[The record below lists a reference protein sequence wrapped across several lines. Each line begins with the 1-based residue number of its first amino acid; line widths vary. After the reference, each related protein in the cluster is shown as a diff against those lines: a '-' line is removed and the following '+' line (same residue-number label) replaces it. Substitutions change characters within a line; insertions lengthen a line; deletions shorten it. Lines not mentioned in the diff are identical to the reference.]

1 MSMPDSPSYN
11 TTQPISTSNNRFP
24 SEGPKTLPTVITFP
38 EAGRALVDLTT
49 DTMMH
54 RISQIQ
60 GLYLDNTNGP
70 NLILESD
77 VTGQTIHIPT
87 GAQGYFQLLS
97 QNPPKFYVT
106 ADAATTEDLI
116 FHFLNFPVLHSVNI
130 PSGSGGGI
138 ESVQAGA
145 NVTIDDTD
153 PRNPIISATGG
164 GSGGG
169 GGVAQFSPAVA
180 PATITAADITG
191 ATHTPQFVLTSTSV
205 DLDFNGLATGT
216 YLILIQ
222 PYAGA
227 ATINSPNSNMFDKAD
242 PATNVLNVD
251 QKEIIQ
257 LMVSGDGGTNWSV
270 AVMGRY

>member
-24 SEGPKTLPTVITFP
+24 SEGPKTLPTVISFP
-38 EAGRALVDLTT
+38 IAGRALVDLTT
-49 DTMMH
+49 ETMMH

-106 ADAATTEDLI
+106 ADDATTEDLI

-130 PSGSGGGI
+130 PAGGI
-138 ESVQAGA
+138 DSVQPGT

-153 PRNPIISATGG
+153 PRNPIINA
-164 GSGGG
+164 SGGG
-169 GGVAQFSPAVA
+169 GGGGGGPAQFTPSVA

-191 ATHTPQFVLTSTSV
+191 AAHTPQFVLTSTSV
-205 DLDFNGLATGT
+205 DLDFNGLAAGT

-227 ATINSPNSNMFDKAD
+227 ATINSPNINLFDKAD
-242 PATNVLNVD
+242 PAVNTLSVA

-257 LMVSGDGGTNWSV
+257 LLVSGDGGTNWSA